1 VELELEDEPLPELE
15 SLDDDEL
22 ELLPLDDDLE
32 LAFFL
37 RGAAGLRLTGGFLAF
52 GFLSLLSLSE
62 EDVLDELLLPFLA
75 PLGFSSFF

>member
-52 GFLSLLSLSE
+52 GFLSLSE

-75 PLGFSSFF
+75 PLGF